1 MFFGKDENIRCIESI
16 PRFEVTDINGNPQ
29 TVCYAAKVTTN
40 SFIVPYRTY
49 VDSYVLGL
57 DDNNYYS
64 LDQEYIEELQS
75 LTLLPSEL
83 PSYNLKG
90 GDFIYF
96 WIILGAIPV
105 LFLWNKLDAIFKKIF
120 FKK

>member
-49 VDSYVLGL
+49 VDLCNKKKEKDFFHLFSFYEKSYKS
-57 DDNNYYS
+57 N
-64 LDQEYIEELQS
+64 
-75 LTLLPSEL
+75 PS
-83 PSYNLKG
+83 
-90 GDFIYF
+90 I
-96 WIILGAIPV
+96 
-105 LFLWNKLDAIFKKIF
+105 
-120 FKK
+120 